1 VMEGRVTEALALV
14 FMNAFDEGVMIAC
27 ALSPH

>member
-1 VMEGRVTEALALV
+1 MIDGRVTEALALV
-14 FMNAFDEGVMIAC
+14 FMNAFGEEVMIAC